1 MNEVK
6 VANGVG
12 TEKDSW
18 RKGGLNKGVDLWDKG
33 DWKLLCVTEA
43 DRS

>member
-1 MNEVK
+1 MKLKWHMGWEQK
-6 VANGVG
+6 RTVG
-12 TEKDSW
+12 ETED
-18 RKGGLNKGVDLWDKG
+18 LTKGVDLWDKG